1 MTANLLK
8 RGLVAAA
15 ATLALGIGAQAN
27 AAATINIVNGD
38 SAGEGFND
46 PTPVAPVG
54 GNMGTTLGQQRLNA
68 FAYAA
73 SLWGA
78 KLDSAAP
85 IDVLATFDPLTC
97 TATSAVL
104 GSAGPRFIFNFDS
117 GDGVFLN
124 TWYHAS
130 LTNKLV
136 GADVVTP
143 ADDPG
148 GAGAEIRARFNS
160 RLGLA
165 ANCLPGGGFYLGLD
179 NNAPVG
185 QTNLVV
191 VLLHEFGHGL
201 GFSTVT
207 DGNSGL
213 QFPYTGTAEDLP
225 SVYDQ
230 FVLDNTT
237 GKQWPTMTNAER
249 AASAVNPRN
258 VVWTGANVA
267 ADVPLVLQQGTPFL
281 EIEYDDTAPAGAV
294 DKKGRPLK
302 EIEVE
307 ETFQVGTA
315 SFGAPLTAEDLEGK
329 IVQLIDQPA
338 SATTPLGVGLACS
351 PLDAATA
358 LRFLGKV
365 ALIDRGTCGFTVKVK
380 NLQDAGARAV
390 IVADNVAGGPPA
402 GLGGADPLITIPS
415 VRVTLADGN
424 RIKTLLQT
432 TYTERDKKGRLKTK
446 TREVEAE
453 LALDL
458 AVRSGADAAGRAMI
472 YTPNPIQPGSSVSHW
487 DTSATRNLLMEPAIN
502 TDLTQSVEA
511 PADLT
516 LAMFRDIGW

>member
-1 MTANLLK
+1 MTAKHIKGGLL
-8 RGLVAAA
+8 AAA
-15 ATLALGIGAQAN
+15 ASLALGLSAQAG
-27 AAATINIVNGD
+27 AAAQITIFNADGP
-38 SAGEGFND
+38 GEGFND

-54 GNMGTTLGQQRLNA
+54 GNMGTTLGEQRLNA

-85 IDVLATFDPLTC
+85 ISVQANFDPLPC
-97 TATSAVL
+97 TAGSAVL
-104 GSAGPRFIFNFDS
+104 GAAGPNFVFFFDS
-117 GDGVFLN
+117 GTGVFLN

-130 LTNKLV
+130 LANALTGEDL
-136 GADVVTP
+136 VTP
-143 ADDPG
+143 ADDPESQG
-148 GAGAEIRARFNS
+148 SEIGATFNS
-160 RLGLA
+160 DLGRN

-179 NNAPVG
+179 NNVPAG

-201 GFSTVT
+201 GFSTIT
-207 DGNSGL
+207 SSASGA
-213 QFPYTGTAEDLP
+213 QFFGLP
-225 SVYDQ
+225 AVYDQ
-230 FVLDNTT
+230 FVQDNTT
-237 GKQWPTMTNAER
+237 GKQWPAMTNAER
-249 AASAVNPRN
+249 QASAINPRN
-258 VVWTGANVA
+258 VVWTGANVT

-315 SFGAPLTAEDLEGK
+315 SFGAPLTAEDLEGD
-329 IVQLIDQPA
+329 IVQLVDQPA
-338 SATTPLGVGLACS
+338 SASTPLGVGLACT

-358 LRFLGKV
+358 KRFLRKV
-365 ALIDRGTCGFTVKVK
+365 ALIDRGVCGFTVKVK

-390 IVADNVAGGPPA
+390 IVADNAAGGPPA

-458 AVRSGADAAGRAMI
+458 AVRAGADAAGRAMI
-472 YTPNPIQPGSSVSHW
+472 FTPNPRQPGSSVSHW

>member
-1 MTANLLK
+1 MTANFIK

-15 ATLALGIGAQAN
+15 ATLALGLGAQAN
-27 AAATINIVNGD
+27 AAASINIINADGP
-38 SAGEGFND
+38 GEGFND

-85 IDVLATFDPLTC
+85 IDVLASFDPLTC

-104 GSAGPRFIFNFDS
+104 GSAGPRFIFFFDS
-117 GDGVFLN
+117 GTGVFLN

-143 ADDPG
+143 ADDPAG
-148 GAGAEIRARFNS
+148 GGAEIRARFNS

-165 ANCLPGGGFYLGLD
+165 ADCLPGGGFYLGLD
-179 NNAPVG
+179 NNAPAG

-207 DGNSGL
+207 DGGSGL

-225 SVYDQ
+225 AVYDL
-230 FVLDNTT
+230 FVRDNTT
-237 GKQWPTMTNAER
+237 GKQWPAMTNAER
-249 AASAVNPRN
+249 AASAINPRN
-258 VVWTGANVA
+258 VVWTGATVT
-267 ADVPLVLQQGTPFL
+267 ADVPLVLQAGTPYL
-281 EIEYDDTAPAGAV
+281 
-294 DKKGRPLK
+294 
-302 EIEVE
+302 EVE
-307 ETFQVGTA
+307 WEVETKVNGVEVEQEFKERYQVGAA
-315 SFGAPLTAEDLEGK
+315 SFGAPLTAEDLDGK
-329 IVQLIDQPA
+329 IVQLIDQPTLNA
-338 SATTPLGVGLACS
+338 SGFGVGLACN

-358 LRFLGKV
+358 LKFRGKI
-365 ALIDRGTCGFTVKVK
+365 ALVDRGVCGFVVKVK

-390 IVADNVAGGPPA
+390 IVVDNTAGGPPA
-402 GLGGADPLITIPS
+402 GLGGADPTITIPS

-424 RIKTLLQT
+424 RIKTLIAPVT
-432 TYTERDKKGRLKTK
+432 RTDSKGRVRVKFPS
-446 TREVEAE
+446 VEAE

-472 YTPNPIQPGSSVSHW
+472 YTPNPRQPGSSVSHW

-502 TDLTQSVEA
+502 TDLTQSVEP

-516 LAMFRDIGW
+516 LSMFRDIGW